1 MSCPPFSSPSKHRT
15 KTLKKSPEISGPQ
28 CPNVSHGSHGSRVT
42 TPVVSHWAAPR
53 RAATA
58 RFPGRRRRSWPS
70 RSAGGIPP
78 GRW

>member
-1 MSCPPFSSPSKHRT
+1 MPP
-15 KTLKKSPEISGPQ
+15 
-28 CPNVSHGSHGSRVT
+28 GSRVT
-42 TPVVSHWAAPR
+42 TQVVSHSAAPR
-53 RAATA
+53 RAATG